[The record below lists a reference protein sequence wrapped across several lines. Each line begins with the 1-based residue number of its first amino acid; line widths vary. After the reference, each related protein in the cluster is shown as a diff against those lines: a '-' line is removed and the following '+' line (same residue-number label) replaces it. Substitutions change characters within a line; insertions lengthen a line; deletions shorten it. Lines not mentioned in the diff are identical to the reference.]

1 MTMPTETECK
11 IPVKDFAA
19 VEAKLHGLRAESH
32 GEFVQDDMFF
42 DSPDR
47 RLLRADEGLRLRS
60 VRPVG
65 GTAPAQH
72 VLTYKG
78 ARQPGLL
85 KQREEIE
92 VVIDDPQAMAAVFR
106 RLGLV
111 LMLHFQKRRKRYRL
125 HECWVELDTVPL
137 LDRFVEVEGPS
148 PDAIIHVVGALGL
161 DSSGGI
167 TDSYASLLMAEARKR
182 GLPTEPAELLLDP
195 GPVGL

>member
-11 IPVKDFAA
+11 IPVNDFAA
-19 VEAKLHGLRAESH
+19 VEAKLHELRAEPH
-32 GEFVQDDMFF
+32 GEFLQDDMFF

-47 RLLRADEGLRLRS
+47 QLLRADQGLRLRS
-60 VRPVG
+60 VTPIDHG
-65 GTAPAQH
+65 PTTQH

-78 ARQPGLL
+78 ARQPGQL

-92 VVIDDPQAMAAVFR
+92 VIICDSGAMADVLQ

-137 LDRFVEVEGPS
+137 LGRFVEVEGPS
-148 PDAIIHVVGALGL
+148 HDEIVHVVSGLGL
-161 DSSGGI
+161 DPSQGI

-182 GLPTEPAELLLDP
+182 GLPTAPAQFLLP
-195 GPVGL
+195 RPA